1 MVLPRPFLSLW
12 PNKINYVKMYKRTNS
27 YIILKK
33 KLSNIA
39 GKVFQYKRI
48 IRWSSIYKIR
58 QKRYLEYCKKY
69 DSTEVF

>member
-12 PNKINYVKMYKRTNS
+12 PNKINYVKLYKRTNS
-27 YIILKK
+27 YIIFKK
-33 KLSNIA
+33 KLSD
-39 GKVFQYKRI
+39 KYKRI